1 MKLRKRFCS
10 LGALMLCVA
19 AAVNAAAQEPVRS
32 APLRVFDATEL
43 TPDRYTVI
51 KRIWV
56 ENWRSAFWIPA
67 HNDSSAGIAALTA
80 EAARAGADA
89 VTHLICLNDQGAW
102 LNRGYLCYGLAVK
115 LK

>member
-1 MKLRKRFCS
+1 MKLRKPLCS
-10 LGALMLCVA
+10 LAALMLCMAVA
-19 AAVNAAAQEPVRS
+19 LNAAAQEPVRG

-56 ENWRSAFWIPA
+56 ENWRSAFWLPA
-67 HNDSSAGIAALTA
+67 HNDSSAAIAALTA
-80 EAARAGADA
+80 EAARSGADA
-89 VTHLICLNDQGAW
+89 VTHLICLNDQRAW
-102 LNRGYLCYGLAVK
+102 LDRGYLCYGLAVK

>member
-1 MKLRKRFCS
+1 MKLRKLVCS
-10 LGALMLCVA
+10 LAALVLCVA

-67 HNDSSAGIAALTA
+67 HTDSSAAIAALTA
-80 EAARAGADA
+80 EAARLGADA

-115 LK
+115 LR

>member
-1 MKLRKRFCS
+1 MGTRKLIYS
-10 LGALMLCVA
+10 MVA
-19 AAVNAAAQEPVRS
+19 VLWCAASGWNAAAQEPLRG

-56 ENWRSAFWIPA
+56 ENWRSAFWIRA
-67 HNDSSAGIAALTA
+67 SKDSSTAIAALSA
-80 EAARAGADA
+80 EAERLGADA
-89 VTHLICLNDQGAW
+89 ITNLTCLNDDRASFEP
-102 LNRGYLCYGLAVK
+102 GYFCYGLAIK

>member
-1 MKLRKRFCS
+1 MKFRKRFCS
-10 LGALMLCVA
+10 LAALMLCVA

-32 APLRVFDATEL
+32 APLRVYDPTEL

-67 HNDSSAGIAALTA
+67 HNDSSTAIAALTQ
-80 EAARAGADA
+80 EAARVGADA
-89 VTHLICLNDQGAW
+89 VTHLHCVNDAGAW
-102 LNRGYLCYGLAVK
+102 LDRGYFCYGLAVK